1 MMGEKWPN
9 RFSREFFIYLLR
21 FAAAEPQT
29 PPAQR
34 RQLQHVAQYFIDRCG
49 QEAAAAAEFSAGSKS
64 KAGGKRGKA
73 ASGAQPGFYRD
84 SLFAALLFGNFLTED
99 VARPY
104 PPVD

>member
-29 PPAQR
+29 PPALR
-34 RQLQHVAQYFIDRCG
+34 RQLQHMAQYFIDRRR
-49 QEAAAAAEFSAGSKS
+49 QEAAAAAEFSAGSTS
-64 KAGGKRGKA
+64 KAGGKRAKA
-73 ASGAQPGFYRD
+73 AAAPPVLYRD